1 MIDLVCQWYRAH
13 EGEMA
18 ARGIVS
24 HLTVGPPDRPK
35 RAIWVDLEVAEGLAR
50 LTVWDSGEAE
60 LERADL
66 RNEQPTVEHLR
77 LASPEDLEAVMT
89 RLVDHVYA

>member
-13 EGEMA
+13 EREIA
-18 ARGIVS
+18 AQGIVS
-24 HLTVGPPDRPK
+24 HLTVGTPDRPK

-77 LASPEDLEAVMT
+77 LASAEELEAALT

>member
-13 EGEMA
+13 EGEIA

-24 HLTVGPPDRPK
+24 HLTMGTPDRPK
-35 RAIWVDLEVAEGLAR
+35 RAIWVDLEVADGLAR

-77 LASPEDLEAVMT
+77 LASAEELEAALT